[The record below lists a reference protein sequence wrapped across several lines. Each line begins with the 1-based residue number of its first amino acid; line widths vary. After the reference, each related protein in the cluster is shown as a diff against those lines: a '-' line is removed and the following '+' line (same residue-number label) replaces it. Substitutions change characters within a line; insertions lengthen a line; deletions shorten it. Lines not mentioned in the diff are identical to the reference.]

1 MKIKKLLYPIL
12 CAVGGALIGI
22 SAGKL
27 DSIPYGVLF
36 CIGVFL
42 LVFSVAKASK

>member
-12 CAVGGALIGI
+12 CAVGGAMVGI

-27 DSIPYGVLF
+27 DSIIWGVVW

-42 LVFSVAKASK
+42 LVFSIVKASK